1 MLWLWCSSPPP
12 GKASTDTWGITKN
25 TPFAVLDNV
34 ETHTWRT
41 RAFSS
46 PCSVPSWHT
55 LYNSQSIPS
64 RQGRLSV
71 THSSLQPTAA
81 WCLLPSAEVPQQ
93 SEGPPNNFSSHLW
106 IDLGQ
111 KKLIFI
117 RFFMK
122 IRWLLTLRQTGRL
135 FCFSQISAKP
145 KNIQNNDKQRKKI
158 LPQQEINDWW
168 AVANDRFGQMLGN
181 LLRHRWIQLLTWD
194 KWFQF

>member
-1 MLWLWCSSPPP
+1 MTYCAERVLIDKNLLLVEMLWLWCSSPPP

-25 TPFAVLDNV
+25 TSFTVLDNV

-64 RQGRLSV
+64 HQGRLSV
-71 THSSLQPTAA
+71 THSTLQPTAA

-117 RFFMK
+117 RFFYENKMVTNTTAN
-122 IRWLLTLRQTGRL
+122 WQAVL
-135 FCFSQISAKP
+135 FQPNFSQT
-145 KNIQNNDKQRKKI
+145 KK
-158 LPQQEINDWW
+158 
-168 AVANDRFGQMLGN
+168 
-181 LLRHRWIQLLTWD
+181 HT
-194 KWFQF
+194 K